1 MDFKLVNSFA
11 SEIGNLKI
19 KDIYSALDGDDACD
33 IPFLVWLLEN
43 PDSPVPMP
51 AKVNLYNHDII
62 HILLGR
68 DKSPQDEAFVL
79 GFTMG
84 SDPKTNWF
92 NLLIY
97 KIFSYFLYPSVFKFN
112 QDDLKVFDLGFTYG
126 RRLSIKEIHKIE
138 FTEYQE
144 HTLSSLRSLL
154 GIKFDEIKK
163 LRQIES
169 TLVPHSET
177 SRSLISHLDQVSEY
191 ALA

>member
-1 MDFKLVNSFA
+1 MDFKLVDSFT
-11 SEIGNLKI
+11 SDIGNLKI

-43 PDSPVPMP
+43 PASPVPMP
-51 AKVNLYNHDII
+51 GKITLYNHDIL

-68 DKSPQDEAFVL
+68 DISSQDEAFVL
-79 GFTMG
+79 GFTLG
-84 SDPKTNWF
+84 NDPKTNWF
-92 NLLIY
+92 HLLIY
-97 KIFSYFLYPSVFKFN
+97 KIFSYFLYPSVYKFN
-112 QDDLKVFDLGFTYG
+112 QDHLKVFDLGFTYG
-126 RRLSIKEIHKIE
+126 RRLSIKEIYKIE
-138 FTEYQE
+138 FAEYQD

-154 GIKFDEIKK
+154 GIKFDDIKK

-177 SRSLISHLDQVSEY
+177 SHSLISYLDPVNEY